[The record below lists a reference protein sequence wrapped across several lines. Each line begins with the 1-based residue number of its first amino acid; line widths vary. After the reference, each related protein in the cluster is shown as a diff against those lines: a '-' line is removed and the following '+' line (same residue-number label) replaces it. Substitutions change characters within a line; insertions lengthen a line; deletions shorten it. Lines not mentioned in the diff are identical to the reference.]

1 MERVEAQNSNVW
13 EIEMA
18 WTYNLEEVKY
28 IRVYLWKIK
37 KVLSFLSNEILIYIK
52 LAFQF
57 NLYNYIYIYM
67 NIIYYFYNI

>member
-57 NLYNYIYIYM
+57 NLYNYIYI
-67 NIIYYFYNI
+67 

>member
-57 NLYNYIYIYM
+57 NLYNYIYM